1 MDNCAIGRFTVT
13 TPLSEEQNKKLSNY
27 IYAVSK
33 DDVAASMIVADFNNG
48 LVEQFVR
55 NHKTLK
61 DKYTKPLHELLHQE
75 FKAVIKEYK
84 KYTYPSIND
93 FTKASSSE
101 ARGLFVDVA
110 ARNFALR
117 ETSRLLADEYYNLAF
132 KTNTTSL
139 RGKAN
144 ATKII
149 NAAKLKAANTFLDR
163 FKVFL
168 SLNEEEKGFEEYIN
182 KFKEL
187 NKITKEATRA
197 LEVLREYKTKK
208 ALTADENKK
217 ALELNKLYKDDVVK
231 INSLKEELLF
241 AGFPIVNS
249 HPNATNEDKNY
260 AAMISNMFMKE
271 TSNNWFY
278 EVYNLPRTF
287 AIRSAFNSIFEDR
300 ISEAEK
306 TSDAFGEIDEN
317 FEFIDED
324 ELSVDQNTGNW
335 SDALYN
341 NYLKH
346 FDGKLT
352 VYLGNLYKTKP
363 VDIASG
369 DGKYSYDTN
378 NPLGVPETMGIGYT
392 ISQIINFGDFSS
404 IENFID
410 SIENVAKNIPTLY
423 GLMKLVNDMRNDNS
437 FANEVFS
444 NFYKYPVRKS
454 MISYVN
460 GDASIYHSNPKAFSG
475 QYLFQKAFS
484 AAKITS
490 QTEVTPKDLNK
501 INEFINV
508 LGQISENRSARTK
521 SDIATFIKDL
531 FNQYFPGVNDDA
543 LLTWYWKDGGSIDKA
558 NQILNA
564 FKEFVNASRKLNK
577 EILDKKLEV
586 NTYNRWLRKKIKE
599 TKENSD
605 GSPTIY
611 DDLKPAKVPYDKFDY
626 SELQKTTKKIIKIFE
641 EFLPAYNEYNSA
653 NAENNNSSDLIK
665 NSYITQFFK
674 QIKDTEVN
682 PDGSVTPRGLELIKD
697 FYTRKGERK
706 ETLQHQYSTI
716 LFGIPGVRDGLF
728 IERNGSYFV
737 NPNAVDMLNISLFN
751 GIRNRDSASGEMY
764 QKMTSLDYF
773 NTLVNYYFNP
783 VDYDNNLSNKD
794 DYCGILFRIPS
805 DASNQY
811 VFQMKKYKYN
821 GLYTYNKEDINKFA
835 NERLYSPYTSSQ
847 GVKYDFSK
855 LTDRYSKNL
864 NPSIVKGELGGKDK
878 NIKSAADIIEIL
890 RNGNLQ
896 LDNTFGYKIEYV
908 NNKMFIPLIYLEK
921 GNSFVVYCETDSKN
935 YKEVRNLKPVS
946 IQSLE
951 RIKIDADD
959 SFSIGS
965 FFGDETVVYNTINN
979 VFKKFVENHQSEIAK
994 SGFQAGAVKRE
1005 YNYNNELY
1013 QAFVQNVKG
1022 EINNFFNAITDLI
1035 EVEDKN
1041 GTVRYLIKE
1050 DTTGLFDSY
1059 HYKKGKIIDKGKL
1072 TGEVFNFK
1080 KLFDINGF
1088 SAKTKLLETL
1098 NIYGGLLKETEDGRL
1113 EISQDYLLY
1122 NPISKHIGDLNQIE
1136 GLNDIV
1142 SDWLDE
1148 YSSYIL
1154 ENLNDYKLFG
1164 KPLNSEQLQEVFL
1177 NTTIAYYEMDDLFEG
1192 SASYYKSA
1200 QDFLKRD
1207 KEVQAGGSVYG
1218 GAVDFT
1224 KPIGSPIEDIKTK
1237 EGIVK
1242 EIEIVGPTGKQTTV
1256 KTKNFINGDIQDGNL
1271 TVRNGFR
1278 AVVIENVKNVST
1290 AADDIYAKIYNQL
1303 KAQGLSENNAK
1314 SIAENIARGYGWYD
1328 KETETFEDAI
1338 KTKYDDAQSYITL
1351 EEFIRRKYLDGTIS
1365 QYSDLLWK
1373 LLDENYEFSKED
1385 YDELVS
1391 KIQVQKNFYYD
1402 LGFDKKTGLIYPRQ
1416 IKNAEF
1422 VLIPKFIKGTSLE
1435 RLYEIMKE
1443 NDINQVNTV
1452 ETSKAAN
1459 INVVRFWDNNGDVI
1473 EKNVDG
1479 VKTTELEDSI
1489 THNPESVQTYYYN
1502 YLYKQQDFVDHI
1514 EDEVNKAG
1522 IQVIKKIIDNISQSK
1537 IQENIEKELND
1548 IKEKAIAD
1556 GTFMKAPNG
1565 KPTNLTEKQW
1575 LQVRTKAFKEWFG
1588 DWENEP
1594 KNASRVKDENG
1605 EPLVVYHKT
1614 NEKFSIFNKNK
1625 NNHGGF
1631 WFSRD
1636 PNYYENVK
1644 HKYLVAAFINLRTP
1658 NEISHT
1664 TFLNAIDGNEAI
1676 EKLKS
1681 SKNIND
1687 IEYDGW
1693 LTRNYYKAEFY
1704 GDEDTESAPIFVMAL
1719 NSNQIKSA
1727 TDNSGLFSKND
1738 DNIYDTITD
1747 KVYEAAQTIQNN
1759 LTKNIEESFND
1770 LLDEY
1775 GWKLTDKGKIPQ
1787 NLNFSKFFEDARREA
1802 SRLGMDS
1809 NFLEYLTPDE
1819 NGHPIYPLVMND
1831 KSSKLESIAQS
1842 IFNKRIIRQT
1852 LPGFHAVQVSDIG
1865 FDSKLKYIPRKEN
1878 GQEGEVDSYVEI
1890 KVAPWSQDIID
1901 LINEFGEEEALSQLQ
1916 KIGADEIIGYRIP
1929 TEGKQSIAKMKIVG
1943 FLDPSQGSTMV
1954 VAKDWV
1960 TQTGSDFDIDT
1971 IYTITHQT
1979 HLNRYKDGSVEL
1991 IMDGNRTINEEKHS
2005 EKEVNRFKRNQ
2016 AKIRRN
2022 NEIVEA
2028 FKTIIS
2034 SDEAFEENMSRS
2046 NFDDINE
2053 AIRKYN
2059 AQFKDAS
2066 VYNPITQI
2074 KFMQNAIDGRKLKAR
2089 SVNRDTFNSISNKLH
2104 GMLVNG
2110 ISVKYNL
2117 DEYNLDN
2124 LIAAYGA
2131 ENVRVEGNI
2140 AMVNHKMIGWS
2151 KNNRNAVGKLI
2162 TPYSSQTT
2170 SHILDA
2176 IKSGTIFNETDYTFS
2191 AFKTLVDIGIDYDT
2205 VVSFL
2210 AQDAITDLNE
2220 TYNEYNSIFSNT
2232 KNDVIPDVYR
2242 KFLKKF
2248 KIDTKGLNLNDYTSV
2263 KQILEH
2269 LNNNKEFVKLYYD
2282 YWDIKPNFNVKNGE
2296 PIYTLFNINGKLI
2309 RPSLNKQK
2317 FERALDNKLSN
2328 DEKAVHYLG
2337 VLRMFEHAKEQGDAI
2352 EELVKVSRPDATGVK
2367 QTIFNTMRFIDNVNK
2382 EMKKDSKDITIT
2394 TENGES
2400 FINALYKNKQY
2411 PYLSA
2416 AFEYGIVPSVAIN
2429 SQLFITSTEPFY
2441 KLFTRLEEVTGK
2453 TFDEDVYKKFTH
2465 YLITKVY
2472 RGLSDIAS
2480 PIKLDSKGNIHHVT
2494 GAENN
2499 SPNYWDQEFG
2509 RIYGF
2514 VEPENGD
2521 NFEVSD
2527 FVNPTPE
2534 DLEAYYKLT
2543 PLQKILFLQRKF
2555 AGSDNLFTKFYVSK
2569 TSNRVDKEK
2578 GYSYNTISINSE
2590 SDNIESLYD
2599 EFDKAFFSKN
2609 LFIRAAAIDLVK
2621 YAFVVEGY
2629 NFRKGNISKI
2639 ITNAALYNARNTGG
2653 LDLNKTLN
2661 DTITDMAYLNDE
2673 NLENFIRSHSELL
2686 NQINITKPNNG
2697 NGTPTF
2703 GDTLNKFR
2711 EIIKVVDNQ
2720 GNEKQRYSGLI
2731 RITSN
2736 TDSESIFKKLGL
2748 PTHNKVKNTDYKYIK
2763 LREWSVYENKF
2774 VINVYKAIPQLT
2786 TNLEGKPMVSGYTLI
2801 PLNLL
2806 EEFEHDELSINV
2818 DNNRHY
2824 TQNFYYQNHTDIV
2837 YTIDDLSTY
2846 IAAKY
2851 QKEISGIS
2859 QINAIEDALAGPPSP
2874 KRNVAVKLQ
2883 EQLENWLE
2891 DRIKIKDAENFGIVQ
2906 VAGFAKELTGVYY
2919 DNVKEQ
2925 WVTDKR
2931 AFIID
2936 EEGTTIV
2943 FKFSKYSNELD
2954 LRKYRKEY
2962 KKGKMKLPAYI
2973 EKVVNDD
2980 SIYWSENPEEQ
2991 SLYKVEIYTEL
3002 KPQEVEESE
3011 QLDSTTEEETQLSAF
3026 DGVFDDWFGNATT
3039 QAINTNASNEQRIFN
3054 VSNLIMKELQYNSYK
3069 GNTDIKRALTLMSVK
3084 GFIFGDEKSLHDYQ
3098 TDIYKL
3104 AAKFYK
3110 EKANELKQK
3119 IHNFVV
3125 DGKVYNIA
3133 DEEMY
3138 RKLKNEPKKAYELYR
3153 LLLEASNFGKKIEGI
3168 EKIVTDGDEETLK
3181 YIKSI
3186 QNSINEVVKE
3196 QGLKTAFDFVYNIYL
3211 AENFSKNPNV
3221 QMGLIQLTDIFG
3233 DSDWFDTNIGDVT
3246 NINHKQVQVVT
3257 KLALNE
3263 LQKAKINAIEENA
3276 KFKKKWKE
3284 IENILGEK
3292 GLKEAL
3298 SKIIDED
3305 GKFIQKYNKEFLD
3318 DKKKIDTEVAD
3329 AIKDYGVNSV
3339 EYLKAK
3345 QKQRKWYLAN
3355 VVQPYAKSYYQEV
3368 IDATDEILN
3377 KYPEYLSEYLK
3388 LKAEYYGF
3396 GPYALLTDEEKNRRK
3411 AIGIKLNSMKELFT
3425 EDGKQNDKGIALD
3438 VYEDT
3443 IRSIKKKYFERIV
3456 SDEFIALVKHHRD
3469 IINAYK
3475 QKAGPYTLY
3484 DLYNNPDEKYDTLR
3498 ESYDWLKYNT
3508 RYVIDEKSR
3517 EQLQKAFKTL
3527 GAVVDEN
3534 RREIQEIINDI
3545 PYEERTDISGTIIGT
3560 KYSLEQARKIK
3571 ELTLKRFLDADV
3583 IKDTVVDSGNPNK
3596 YNIDG
3601 NLIKVVPKGPILN
3614 KAFFDDFFSDKQHRT
3629 PEEIKLR
3636 NKTYTKINNIL
3647 KKAINTNGEVDV
3659 ILLAENCTK
3668 DELQEVINGYNV
3680 LRSLDSINQDAYTN
3694 FDTNKEKPYEYATN
3708 DAAVLRQS
3716 INLNKIPNELKFLI
3730 ERIIYQTEK
3739 DGITLKTDENGAY
3752 IGNKYLYGFIK
3763 LNEDENHQYT
3773 AEAKKYIDQEKTDA
3787 RNLIEDNVEYVET
3800 EYYWQALKEATE
3812 NGTYDEWYEANHYY
3826 DPFKHEMVPIKI
3838 WTTMQ
3843 IKPTG
3848 SLKGTMENVATYDNT
3863 TSKIKKQ
3870 FKNDDYKDK
3879 IDVDKNSSYSNPTYN
3894 SLTETE
3900 QKLRDLLLEYA
3911 QKYAIADFQKQFIK
3925 ENYAPRLISR
3935 ETTWSETLNDAL
3947 NTVGL
3952 GSRDYTSFDWHNN
3965 IGFNNDF
3972 DAKFN
3977 MYSLIKTKGIK
3988 ALPKKPSRASS
3999 IDDAD
4004 YENKLAL
4011 WKKEC
4016 EDVEKYNKELDKAL
4030 FSKDWFEVYKNLINQ
4045 GEEYIAKDKIK
4056 DLLYLTLQD
4065 LREREA
4071 FDVGKRFSLSGQLIR
4086 DNRNS
4091 TNDTDGFRTVSQTN
4105 TAKVFENWI
4114 RRFLF
4119 DEYKNYTPLRQIA
4132 DRIQSA
4138 TSARF
4143 MMGNALSG
4151 VNNVAVGL
4159 VNIASE
4165 KFAKDYF
4172 DRDQFRRATVQY
4184 MLGAK
4189 GYVNHFFTGEVTNEQ
4204 EAIMQLFDIETYD
4217 KVNNTYKDYKS
4228 YVVEK
4233 ANDIAYGF
4241 LSMGEHY
4248 MQNTA
4253 VFAMLESHRLYENK
4267 LTHKW
4272 EVGTKYDFMQ
4282 NIEFAAINEVLKQ
4295 MAENNTGSDAAFF
4308 NSLLSNFK
4316 NIYLPTIKKDKR
4328 KALRFDRLQ
4337 IDFVNDFVRSD
4348 LFNMGDKS
4356 TNTARKKKFIEEYT
4370 KVKKQLMENAEKEF
4384 NKLKTVKSQL
4394 KYNAEEQREVI
4405 IPNSELTEDHIAEI
4419 TQKAISVNKKI
4430 HGVYDKLGAA
4440 RIESML
4446 LGSLAMQYRK
4456 HLYPGFAKFWQK
4468 KGYFSE
4474 FRQTNEYGVYQS
4486 LFGLLTIDQRH
4497 GGAINDVFNINEV
4510 NKDDSKFKQ
4519 FMTEFTNATKLAI
4532 NGLIDIKYNWA
4543 LLPDWQKRNINRIF
4557 GYLAGYGASLA
4568 AVLAIYGLV
4577 DEDDI
4582 KKSNWWGSLIFLA
4595 DRLNNEAKQF
4605 TPRGLYSEAEN
4616 FRNTPVV
4623 GYKVIQDFFKVM
4635 GYANEMI
4642 TLGDEYNPNYVRG
4655 TYKNENKVWVTIR
4668 KNIPIYNQYQR
4679 FIHIGKNNNFYK
4691 VGENST
4697 DQTLIKNIG
4706 KTIYNDSESKGDENA
4721 YGFIR

>member
-33 DDVAASMIVADFNNG
+33 DDIAASMIVTDYNNG

-55 NHKTLK
+55 NHKTFK
-61 DKYTKPLHELLHQE
+61 DKYTKPLHELKHQE
-75 FKAVIKEYK
+75 FKAVIREYK

-93 FTKASSSE
+93 FAKASSSE
-101 ARGLFVDVA
+101 SRGLFIDVF
-110 ARNFALR
+110 ARNFALK

-149 NAAKLKAANTFLDR
+149 NAAKSKAANTFIER
-163 FKVFL
+163 FNIFVH
-168 SLNEEEKGFEEYIN
+168 LNKDEKGFDKLVD

-187 NKITKEATRA
+187 KQLNDESKNALTVLKELKEKKTLTTNEQKEA
-197 LEVLREYKTKK
+197 LR
-208 ALTADENKK
+208 
-217 ALELNKLYKDDVVK
+217 LNKLYKENKIK
-231 INSLKEELLF
+231 INGLKEELLYD
-241 AGFPIVNS
+241 GLPIVIK

-260 AAMISNMFMKE
+260 AAMVSNMFGKE

-287 AIRSAFNSIFEDR
+287 AIRSAFSSIFEDR
-300 ISEAEK
+300 INESEK
-306 TSDAFGEIDEN
+306 TSDAFGEIDED
-317 FEFIDED
+317 FEFIDEE
-324 ELSVDQNTGNW
+324 ELATDQNTGNW

-363 VDIASG
+363 ADITSG
-369 DGKYSYDTN
+369 NDKYSYDTN
-378 NPLGVPETMGIGYT
+378 NPLGVPETMGIGYV
-392 ISQIINFGDFSS
+392 ISQIINFGDYSS

-410 SIENVAKNIPTLY
+410 SIENVAKNIPTLS
-423 GLMKLVNDMRNDNS
+423 GLIKLVNDMRNDDS

-460 GDASIYHSNPKAFSG
+460 GDASIYHSNSKAFSG

-490 QTEVTPKDLNK
+490 QIEVTPKDLNK
-501 INEFINV
+501 INEFINQ
-508 LGQISENRSARTK
+508 LGQISENKSARTK
-521 SDIATFIKDL
+521 ADIAEFIKTL

-543 LLTWYWKDGGSIDKA
+543 LLTWYWKDGGSKDKCY
-558 NQILNA
+558 QVLNT
-564 FKEFVNASRKLNK
+564 FKEFINASRKLNK

-586 NTYNRWLRKKIKE
+586 NTYNRWLRNKIKE

-611 DDLKPAKVPYDKFDY
+611 DNLKSAKVDYSKFDY
-626 SELQKTTKKIIKIFE
+626 SELQKTTKKIIKLFE
-641 EFLPAYNEYNSA
+641 DFLPAYNEYNSA

-682 PDGSVTPRGLELIKD
+682 PDGSVTPRGLELIKN
-697 FYTRKGERK
+697 FYTRKGEGK

-737 NPNAVDMLNISLFN
+737 NPDAVNMLNISLFN
-751 GIRNRDSASGEMY
+751 GIRNKDSASGEMY

-783 VDYDNNLSNKD
+783 VDYDATLSKKD

-811 VFQMKKYKYN
+811 VFQMKKYKTDNLYN
-821 GLYTYNKEDINKFA
+821 YNEEDINKFA
-835 NERLYSPYTSSQ
+835 NESLYSPYISLK
-847 GVKYDFSK
+847 GFGDD
-855 LTDRYSKNL
+855 LTKRYSRDL

-896 LDNTFGYKIEYV
+896 VNNLFGYKIEYI
-908 NNKMFIPLIYLEK
+908 NNKMIVPLIYLEK
-921 GNSFVVYCETDSKN
+921 GNSLVVYCETDSKN
-935 YKEVRNLKPVS
+935 YKEVRNLKPIS

-951 RIKIDADD
+951 RINVPKDD

-965 FFGDETVVYNTINN
+965 FFGDEDIVYNTINN
-979 VFKKFVENHQSEIAK
+979 VFKKFVENHKSEIAK
-994 SGFQAGAVKRE
+994 SGFQAGVVKRE

-1035 EVEDKN
+1035 EIEDKN
-1041 GTVRYLIKE
+1041 GTVRYLIKK
-1050 DTTGLFDSY
+1050 DTTGLFNTY
-1059 HYKKGKIIDKGKL
+1059 HYKKGKIVDNGKL
-1072 TGEVFNFK
+1072 VGEVFNFK

-1088 SAKTKLLETL
+1088 SAKNKLFEAL

-1148 YSSYIL
+1148 YSLYIL
-1154 ENLNDYKLFG
+1154 ENIGDYKLFG
-1164 KPLNSEQLQEVFL
+1164 KALNSEQLQEVFL
-1177 NTTIAYYEMDDLFEG
+1177 NTTVAYYEMDDLFEG
-1192 SASYYKSA
+1192 NASYYKDA
-1200 QDFLKRD
+1200 QTFLKRD

-1218 GAVDFT
+1218 GAIDFT
-1224 KPIGSPIEDIKTK
+1224 KPIGSALEDVKTK
-1237 EGIVK
+1237 DGVTK
-1242 EIEIVGPTGKQTTV
+1242 EVEIIGPTGRQTTV
-1256 KTKNFINGDIQDGNL
+1256 KTKNFVNGAIEDGNL
-1271 TVRNGFR
+1271 TIRNGFR
-1278 AVVIENVKNVST
+1278 AVVIENVENVSI
-1290 AADDIYAKIYNQL
+1290 AADDIYTKIYNQL
-1303 KAQGLSENNAK
+1303 KAQGLSEDNAK
-1314 SIAENIARGYGWYD
+1314 SIAENVARGYGWYD
-1328 KETETFEDAI
+1328 KETETFEKDAI
-1338 KTKYDDAQSYITL
+1338 KTKYDDAQSYITI

-1365 QYSDLLWK
+1365 QYGDLLWK
-1373 LLDENYEFSKED
+1373 LLDENYELSKED
-1385 YDELVS
+1385 YDEIIS
-1391 KIQVQKNFYYD
+1391 KVQVQKNFYYD

-1435 RLYEIMKE
+1435 RLYKIMKE

-1459 INVVRFWDNNGDVI
+1459 INVAKFWSNNGEII
-1473 EKNVDG
+1473 EKEIEDTKTGKN
-1479 VKTTELEDSI
+1479 VKTTELEDNI
-1489 THNPESVQTYYYN
+1489 NHNPESVQTYYYN

-1522 IQVIKKIIDNISQSK
+1522 IQVIKKIIDNI
-1537 IQENIEKELND
+1537 
-1548 IKEKAIAD
+1548 A
-1556 GTFMKAPNG
+1556 
-1565 KPTNLTEKQW
+1565 
-1575 LQVRTKAFKEWFG
+1575 
-1588 DWENEP
+1588 
-1594 KNASRVKDENG
+1594 KD
-1605 EPLVVYHKT
+1605 
-1614 NEKFSIFNKNK
+1614 S
-1625 NNHGGF
+1625 
-1631 WFSRD
+1631 
-1636 PNYYENVK
+1636 
-1644 HKYLVAAFINLRTP
+1644 
-1658 NEISHT
+1658 
-1664 TFLNAIDGNEAI
+1664 
-1676 EKLKS
+1676 
-1681 SKNIND
+1681 
-1687 IEYDGW
+1687 
-1693 LTRNYYKAEFY
+1693 
-1704 GDEDTESAPIFVMAL
+1704 PIYNTA
-1719 NSNQIKSA
+1719 QI
-1727 TDNSGLFSKND
+1727 
-1738 DNIYDTITD
+1738 
-1747 KVYEAAQTIQNN
+1747 IQNN
-1759 LTKNIEESFND
+1759 LAKNIEESFNN

-1775 GWKLTDKGKIPQ
+1775 GWKLTEYGKIPA
-1787 NLNFSKFFEDARREA
+1787 NLDFSKFFEDARREA

-1819 NGHPIYPLVMND
+1819 NGRPVYPLVMND

-1865 FDSKLKYIPRKEN
+1865 FDSKLKYVPRKEN

-1890 KVAPWSQDIID
+1890 KVAPWSKDIID
-1901 LINEFGEEEALSQLQ
+1901 LINEFGEEEALRQLQ
-1916 KIGADEIIGYRIP
+1916 RIGADEIIGYRIP
-1929 TEGKQSIAKMKIVG
+1929 TEGKQSIAKMKVVG

-1979 HLNRYKDGSVEL
+1979 YLQRYKDGGVEL
-1991 IMDGNRTINEEKHS
+1991 IMDGDRTINEEKYS
-2005 EKEVNRFKRNQ
+2005 EKEVNDFKRNQ
-2016 AKIRRN
+2016 AKVKRN

-2046 NFDDINE
+2046 NFDDINK
-2053 AIRKYN
+2053 AIEKYN
-2059 AQFKDAS
+2059 KQFKGAS
-2066 VYNPITQI
+2066 VYNPFTQI

-2110 ISVKYNL
+2110 IQVKYNL

-2124 LIAAYGA
+2124 LYAAYGE
-2131 ENVRVEGNI
+2131 ENVHVVDNV
-2140 AMVNHKMIGWS
+2140 ATVNHKMIGWS
-2151 KNNRNAVGKLI
+2151 KNNRNVVGKLV

-2170 SHILDA
+2170 AHILDA

-2191 AFKTLVDIGIDYDT
+2191 AFKTLVDIGIDYNT
-2205 VVSFL
+2205 IVSFL
-2210 AQDAITDLNE
+2210 AQEAITDLNE

-2232 KNDVIPDVYR
+2232 KNDVIPEVYR
-2242 KFLKKF
+2242 NFLKKF
-2248 KIDTKGLNLNDYTSV
+2248 KIDTKGLNLTDYTSI

-2269 LNNNKEFVKLYYD
+2269 LNNNKDFVKSYYN
-2282 YWDIKPNFNVKNGE
+2282 YWGIE
-2296 PIYTLFNINGKLI
+2296 PIIDSEGNPVYTLFDDNKKLI
-2309 RPSLNKQK
+2309 IPSFNKQI
-2317 FERALDNKLSN
+2317 FERGLQNNLSQ
-2328 DEKAVHYLG
+2328 DEQAVHYLG
-2337 VLRMFEHAKEQGDAI
+2337 ILRMFEHAKEQGDAI

-2367 QTIFNTMRFIDNVNK
+2367 QTIFNTIRFIDNVNK
-2382 EMKKDSKDITIT
+2382 EMKKDGDNITIT

-2400 FINALYKNKQY
+2400 FINELYKNKQY
-2411 PYLSA
+2411 PYLAA

-2429 SQLFITSTEPFY
+2429 SQLFITSTQPFY
-2441 KLFTRLEEVTGK
+2441 DLFTRLEQITGK
-2453 TFDEDVYKKFTH
+2453 TFNEETYKKFTQ
-2465 YLITKVY
+2465 YMITKVY
-2472 RGLSDIAS
+2472 RGLPDIVC
-2480 PIKLDSKGNIHHVT
+2480 PIALDSKGNIRHIT

-2499 SPNYWDQEFG
+2499 SPDYWNQEFG

-2514 VEPENGD
+2514 VEPQNGD

-2543 PLQKILFLQRKF
+2543 PLQKILFLQRIF
-2555 AGSDNLFTKFYVSK
+2555 AGKDNLFTKFYVSK

-2578 GYSYNTISINSE
+2578 GYSYNTISITSE
-2590 SDNIESLYD
+2590 NDNIESLYD
-2599 EFDKAFFSKN
+2599 EFNRAFFSDN

-2629 NFRKGNISKI
+2629 SFRKGNVSKI
-2639 ITNAALYNARNTGG
+2639 ITNAALYNTRNTGG

-2661 DTITDMAYLNDE
+2661 DSITEMAYLNDE
-2673 NLENFIRSHSELL
+2673 SLENFIRSHSELL
-2686 NQINITKPNNG
+2686 NQINITKPADSK
-2697 NGTPTF
+2697 GTPTL
-2703 GDTLNKFR
+2703 GNTLNNYR
-2711 EIIKVVDNQ
+2711 EIIKVTDNKD
-2720 GNEKQRYSGLI
+2720 NIKSVYSGLI
-2731 RITSN
+2731 SIPHTGD
-2736 TDSESIFKKLGL
+2736 TDSVLKKLGL

-2763 LREWSVYENKF
+2763 LREWSASENKYT
-2774 VINVYKAIPQLT
+2774 INVYKCVPQLT
-2786 TNLEGKPMVSGYTLI
+2786 TNLQGKPMVSGYTLI

-2806 EEFEHDELSINV
+2806 EEFEYDEISINT
-2818 DNNRHY
+2818 DNNKHY
-2824 TQNFYYQNHTDIV
+2824 TQDFYYQNHTELV
-2837 YTIDDLSTY
+2837 YTIDDLSAF
-2846 IAAKY
+2846 IADKY
-2851 QKEISGIS
+2851 EKQIAGIS
-2859 QINAIEDALAGPPSP
+2859 QIDAIEDALAGPASP

-2883 EQLENWLE
+2883 TQLENWLE
-2891 DRIKIKDAENFGIVQ
+2891 DRTKIKDAENFGIVQ
-2906 VAGFAKELTGVYY
+2906 VAGFAKELIGVYY
-2919 DNVKEQ
+2919 DSAKEQ
-2925 WVTDKR
+2925 WVSDKR
-2931 AFIID
+2931 ALVID
-2936 EEGTTIV
+2936 EDGTTIV
-2943 FKFSKYSNELD
+2943 FKFSPYSNELN
-2954 LRKYRKEY
+2954 LREARKEY
-2962 KKGKMKLPAYI
+2962 KKNKNYKVTPYI
-2973 EKVVNDD
+2973 EKVINDD
-2980 SIYWSENPEEQ
+2980 SIYWSENPEEK

-3011 QLDSTTEEETQLSAF
+3011 QFDNANVEETQLSAF

-3039 QAINTNASNEQRIFN
+3039 QSVNTNASNEEKIFN
-3054 VSNLIMKELQYNSYK
+3054 VSNLIMKELQYNSYR
-3069 GNTDIKRALTLMSVK
+3069 GNTDIKKALTLMSVK

-3110 EKANELKQK
+3110 ERANELKQK

-3125 DGKVYNIA
+3125 NGKVYNIA
-3133 DEEMY
+3133 DEALY
-3138 RKLKNEPKKAYELYR
+3138 RELKNEPKKAYELYR
-3153 LLLEASNFGKKIEGI
+3153 LLLEASNFGKKIDGI
-3168 EKIVTDGDEETLK
+3168 EKIVIDGDTETLK

-3263 LQKAKINAIEENA
+3263 LQKAKINAIKENA
-3276 KFKKKWKE
+3276 EFKKKWKE
-3284 IENILGEK
+3284 IEAVLGEQ
-3292 GLKEAL
+3292 GLKESL
-3298 SKIIDED
+3298 NKIIDED

-3388 LKAEYYGF
+3388 LKSEYYSF
-3396 GPYALLTDEEKNRRK
+3396 GPYALLTDDEKNRRK

-3425 EDGKQNDKGIALD
+3425 EDGKQNDKGIALND
-3438 VYEDT
+3438 YEDN
-3443 IRSIKKKYFERIV
+3443 IKSIKKKYFKRIV
-3456 SDEFIALVKHHRD
+3456 SDEFIALIKHHRD

-3475 QKAGPYTLY
+3475 KNAGPYTLY
-3484 DLYNNPDEKYDTLR
+3484 DLYNNPDEKYDSLR

-3508 RYVIDEKSR
+3508 RYIIDEKSR
-3517 EQLQKAFKTL
+3517 EQLQKAFKIL
-3527 GAVVDEN
+3527 GSVVDEN
-3534 RREIQEIINDI
+3534 RREIQEIISDI
-3545 PYEERTDISGTIIGT
+3545 PFEERTDISGTIIGT

-3583 IKDTVVDSGNPNK
+3583 VKDTVVDSGNPNK

-3636 NKTYTKINNIL
+3636 NATYTKINNIL
-3647 KKAINTNGEVDV
+3647 KKAINKNGEVDV
-3659 ILLAENCTK
+3659 ILLSENCTRE
-3668 DELQEVINGYNV
+3668 ELQEVINGYNV

-3694 FDTNKEKPYEYATN
+3694 FDANKEKPYEYATY
-3708 DAAVLRQS
+3708 DAAVRRQS
-3716 INLNKIPNELKFLI
+3716 INLDKIPNELKFFI

-3739 DGITLKTDENGAY
+3739 DGVTLKTDENGVY

-3763 LNEDENHQYT
+3763 LNEDENGKYT

-3787 RNLIEDNVEYVET
+3787 RDLIEDNVEYVET

-3812 NGTYDEWYEANHYY
+3812 NGTDDEWYEANHYY
-3826 DPFKHEMVPIKI
+3826 DPFKHKMVPIKI

-3843 IKPTG
+3843 IKSTG
-3848 SLKGTMENVATYDNT
+3848 NLKGTMENVATYDNT
-3863 TSKIKKQ
+3863 TSEIKDE
-3870 FKNDDYKDK
+3870 FKNKEYKDK
-3879 IDVDKNSSYSNPTYN
+3879 IDVNKNSSYSNPTYN
-3894 SLTETE
+3894 SLNETE

-3925 ENYAPRLISR
+3925 QNYAPRLISR
-3935 ETTWSETLNDAL
+3935 ESTWGETLNDAL

-3977 MYSLIKTKGIK
+3977 MYSLIKAKGMK

-4045 GEEYIAKDKIK
+4045 GEEYIAKDKVK

-4086 DNRNS
+4086 DNKNS
-4091 TNDTDGFRTVSQTN
+4091 TNDTDGFRKIAQTN
-4105 TAKVFENWI
+4105 TAKTFENWV

-4119 DEYKNYTPLRQIA
+4119 EEYKNYTPLNQIA

-4143 MMGNALSG
+4143 MMGNVLSG
-4151 VNNVAVGL
+4151 INNVAVGL
-4159 VNIASE
+4159 VNISSE
-4165 KFAKDYF
+4165 MFAKDYF
-4172 DRDQFRRATVQY
+4172 DRDQFRRATAQY
-4184 MLGAK
+4184 LTGAK

-4204 EAIMQLFDIETYD
+4204 EAIMDLFNIETYD

-4228 YVVEK
+4228 YAVEK

-4253 VFAMLESHRLYENK
+4253 VFAMLESHRLYKNNITGK
-4267 LTHKW
+4267 I

-4356 TNTARKKKFIEEYT
+4356 TNTARKKKFIEEYV

-4384 NKLKTVKSQL
+4384 NTLKTVKSQL
-4394 KYNAEEQREVI
+4394 KYNADEQREVI
-4405 IPNSELTEDHIAEI
+4405 VPNSELTEEHIAEI

-4456 HLYPGFAKFWQK
+4456 HLYPGFAKFWQN
-4468 KGYFSE
+4468 KGYYNE
-4474 FRQTNEYGVYQS
+4474 LRQTNEYGIHQS
-4486 LFGLLTIDQRH
+4486 LLGLLTIDQRH
-4497 GGAINDVFNINEV
+4497 GGSINDIFNINEV
-4510 NKDDSKFKQ
+4510 NENDSKFRQ

-4532 NGLIDIKYNWA
+4532 NSLIDIKYNWA

-4605 TPRGLYSEAEN
+4605 SPRGLYSEFEN

-4623 GYKVIQDFFKVM
+4623 GYKIIQDFFKVM

-4642 TLGDEYNPNYVRG
+4642 TLGEEYNPNYTRG
-4655 TYKNENKVWVTIR
+4655 TYKDENKIWVTVR

-4679 FIHIGKNNNFYK
+4679 FLHIGKNNNFYK

-4706 KTIYNDSESKGDENA
+4706 KAIYNDSESKGDENA